1 MNSLQKRIRLEFKQI
16 TSQDIRS
23 TTILLRDT
31 STDRNKTKSTETRR
45 QWKSRLERL
54 IQVDNL
60 VVIILLNLVCS
71 GSSNFIF
78 ECYSLH
84 KRQRIMAMMK
94 PIKAYFVP
102 LYKQFQ
108 FSITRTASDIVSTWL
123 VQWLCF
129 LNSLDIVEKFHLI
142 ICFISVFGTLIYV
155 VGT

>member
-102 LYKQFQ
+102 LYKQF
-108 FSITRTASDIVSTWL
+108 
-123 VQWLCF
+123 
-129 LNSLDIVEKFHLI
+129 
-142 ICFISVFGTLIYV
+142 
-155 VGT
+155 